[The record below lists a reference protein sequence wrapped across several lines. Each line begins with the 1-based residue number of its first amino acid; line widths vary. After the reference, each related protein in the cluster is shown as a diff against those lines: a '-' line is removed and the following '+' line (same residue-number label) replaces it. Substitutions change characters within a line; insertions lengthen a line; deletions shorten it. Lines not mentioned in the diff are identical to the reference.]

1 MRHRLASWLTVSHPD
16 EDIRRRGRN
25 LIYVSLGTILMSV
38 LAAPVSLVPFATSA
52 RLSILAI
59 FAVVIAVQ
67 IVQIALARRGLV
79 TLAGLLALPFNTL
92 SIVGSVLG
100 TGSLD
105 SGPFFFSTGILIASL
120 VFPARY
126 LPLVFAYSISAIVG
140 LWYLLPA
147 SALHPVSMT
156 AVIASS
162 ITLAIFTVVFA
173 TLGTW
178 TSEQSLWAAR
188 RSRAELE
195 HAKRLLERAN
205 EVLEQRVAER
215 TADLQSAFATQQQQS
230 QALQESLAT
239 QQRLTQQL
247 LDLSIPVLPV
257 QHDTL
262 VAPLIGA
269 IDGERASELLGRVL
283 SQIEAQRARTL
294 ILDITGVAIIDT
306 AIAQTLIQ
314 VTQAARLLGARTALV
329 GVRPEVAQTL
339 VSLGVDLSTI
349 TTEATLAQAITKL

>member
-1 MRHRLASWLTVSHPD
+1 MRQRLASWLTVDHPD

-25 LIYVSLGTILMSV
+25 IIYLSLGTILMCLV
-38 LAAPVSLVPFATSA
+38 VVPVSLMPATSSA
-52 RLSILAI
+52 RFSLL
-59 FAVVIAVQ
+59 VVFGLIIAVQ
-67 IVQIALARRGLV
+67 VSQVALARRGLV
-79 TLAGLLALPFNTL
+79 TLAGLVALPFNTL

-105 SGPFFFSTGILIASL
+105 SGPIFFSTGILIASL
-120 VFPARY
+120 VFPARF
-126 LPLVFAYSISAIVG
+126 LPLVFAYNVGVMLG

-147 SALHPVSMT
+147 SALQPVGMLSII
-156 AVIASS
+156 VSS

-178 TSEQSLWAAR
+178 SSEQSLLLVR
-188 RSRAELE
+188 QSRAELE

-205 EVLEQRVAER
+205 EVLEQRVTER
-215 TADLQSAFATQQQQS
+215 TADLQAAFATQQQQS
-230 QALQESLAT
+230 QALQASLDT
-239 QQRLTQQL
+239 QQRLNQQVVE
-247 LDLSIPVLPV
+247 LSIPVLPV
-257 QHDTL
+257 QRDML
-262 VAPLIGA
+262 VAPLVGA
-269 IDGERASELLGRVL
+269 IDGERANELLGRVL

-314 VTQAARLLGARTALV
+314 VTQAAGLLGARTALV

-349 TTEATLAQAITKL
+349 RTEATLAQAIATM